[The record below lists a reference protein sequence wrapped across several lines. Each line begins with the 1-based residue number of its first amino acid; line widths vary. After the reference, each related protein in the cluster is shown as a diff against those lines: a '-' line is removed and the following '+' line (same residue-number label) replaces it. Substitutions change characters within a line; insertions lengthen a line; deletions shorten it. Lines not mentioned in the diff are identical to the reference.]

1 MAINLLGLLKDQMT
15 DGVLEKMAGLAGAD
29 KAATGSAMNAILPT
43 IMGSVLKQSETTSGA
58 GKILDLLKSGNH
70 DGGMLDNLGSV
81 LGGGSASSG
90 LMDAGKGILSML
102 MGSRQSGVLDLLGK
116 ATGLS
121 RGSNTSLMSMAAPMV
136 MGLVG
141 KYVKNKALDAVGLG
155 KFLGGQ
161 RNSVMSAL
169 PAGMDQILGFANT
182 SGSTSSTSKSTA
194 STSTKT
200 VSEPEN
206 KGGGGWIKWLLMGL
220 IGLGLISFLA
230 SRGCAGGDAVN
241 AVKDGASGVV
251 NTTTGAVKSGANA
264 VGNAA
269 GAATDAAGNAVAG
282 AKDAA
287 GNVVAGAKDAA
298 GNMAAGAKDA
308 AGNMVAGAKDAA
320 GNVVGAAKDAAGNAA
335 TAVSGAGAF
344 TLNAGGDLLDSN
356 GKVISKAGEFTKSK
370 DGYYVDKAGN
380 KIGKWLAG
388 AKDKVVGAA
397 NKAGDAVAGAA
408 GKTADAMK
416 NTFEKMFKK
425 ESGAASA
432 YNLSQIKWNP
442 ENHKIE
448 NFSKAEVEGLAAAL
462 KANPSSKIKVQVHT
476 SEGKNAIQNK
486 AIAAA
491 RADVVEKMLIALGVG
506 KGQISSKGVTKDAAK
521 SAKNVV
527 EILVD

>member
-29 KAATGSAMNAILPT
+29 KSATGSAMNAILPT
-43 IMGSVLKQSETTSGA
+43 ILGSVLKQSDTSSGA
-58 GKILDLLKSGNH
+58 GALLDMMKSGNH
-70 DGGMLDNLGSV
+70 DGSMLDNLGSV

-90 LMDAGKGILSML
+90 LMDAGKGILSTL

-121 RGSNTSLMSMAAPMV
+121 RGSNSSLMSMAAPMV

-141 KYVKNKALDAVGLG
+141 RYVKNKALDAVGLG

-161 RNSVMSAL
+161 RNGIMSAL
-169 PAGMDQILGFANT
+169 PAGMDKILGFANT
-182 SGSTSSTSKSTA
+182 GSTSSSSSSSSSKSTA
-194 STSTKT
+194 STTRSTP
-200 VSEPEN
+200 EPE
-206 KGGGGWIKWLLMGL
+206 KKGGGWIKWLLMGL

-230 SRGCAGGDAVN
+230 SRGCAGGNVVDA
-241 AVKDGASGVV
+241 AKDGASGVV

-269 GAATDAAGNAVAG
+269 GAATDAAGNVVSG

-298 GNMAAGAKDA
+298 GNVVSGAKDA
-308 AGNMVAGAKDAA
+308 AGNMVAGAKNAA
-320 GNVVGAAKDAAGNAA
+320 GTAANAAAAAGSFSLNAA
-335 TAVSGAGAF
+335 
-344 TLNAGGDLLDSN
+344 GDLLDSSGN
-356 GKVISKAGEFTKSK
+356 VVSKAGEFTKSK
-370 DGYYVDKAGN
+370 DGYYVDKSGN

-416 NTFEKMFKK
+416 NTFDKMFKK
-425 ESGAASA
+425 ESGAAST
-432 YNLSQIKWNP
+432 YSLSQIKWNP

-486 AIAAA
+486 AIASA
-491 RADVVEKMLIALGVG
+491 RADVVQKMLIALGVG

>member
-29 KAATGSAMNAILPT
+29 KSATGSAMNAILPT
-43 IMGSVLKQSETTSGA
+43 IMGSVLKQGETASGA
-58 GKILDLLKSGNH
+58 GKILDMLKSGNH

-90 LMDAGKGILSML
+90 LMDSGKGILSML

-141 KYVKNKALDAVGLG
+141 RYVKNKALDAVGLG
-155 KFLGGQ
+155 SFLGGQ
-161 RNSVMSAL
+161 KNSIMSAL
-169 PAGMDQILGFANT
+169 PSGMDKILGFANT
-182 SGSTSSTSKSTA
+182 GSTSSSSSKT
-194 STSTKT
+194 TKT
-200 VSEPEN
+200 TETRTVREPEN

-241 AVKDGASGVV
+241 TVKDGASGVV

-269 GAATDAAGNAVAG
+269 GAAADATGNVVAG

-298 GNMAAGAKDA
+298 GN
-308 AGNMVAGAKDAA
+308 VVSGAKDAA
-320 GNVVGAAKDAAGNAA
+320 GNVVSGARDAAG
-335 TAVSGAGAF
+335 AVASAGAF
-344 TLNAGGDLLDSN
+344 TMNAAGDLLNSD
-356 GKVISKAGEFTKSK
+356 GKVISKAGEFTKSA
-370 DGYYVDKAGN
+370 DGYYVDKNGN

-388 AKDKVVGAA
+388 AKDKVVNAA
-397 NKAGDAVAGAA
+397 NKAGSAVAGAA

-416 NTFEKMFKK
+416 STFDKMFKK
-425 ESGAASA
+425 ESGAAST

-462 KANPSSKIKVQVHT
+462 KANPDSKIKVQVHT

-486 AIAAA
+486 TIAAT
-491 RADVVEKMLIALGVG
+491 RADVVKNMLIALGVG
-506 KGQISSKGVTKDAAK
+506 KGQISAKGVTKDAAK